1 MRAAIGALLAAG
13 ALFAADQGRPSPPL
27 TILRESGP
35 PITLKQ
41 YQGKIV
47 MLAFIQTPSME
58 CQSLLQLLSPIARD
72 YAPRGVQV
80 LVVAFDESAA
90 GIVPKLT
97 QRFDPPFPVGWTS
110 PNSARVYFQDAEEE
124 PRNFPIPRLVF
135 LDRQGVIR
143 RDYPGDKPLFK
154 NPAANIRSEL
164 DKILR

>member
-1 MRAAIGALLAAG
+1 MRAAIGALLAVG
-13 ALFAADQGRPSPPL
+13 ALYAADQGRPSPPL

-80 LVVAFDESAA
+80 LVVARKEEPREEPDKAIPDFVRTYQPA
-90 GIVPKLT
+90 
-97 QRFDPPFPVGWTS
+97 FPVGW
-110 PNSARVYFQDAEEE
+110 AEDA
-124 PRNFPIPRLVF
+124 V
-135 LDRQGVIR
+135 V
-143 RDYPGDKPLFK
+143 
-154 NPAANIRSEL
+154 
-164 DKILR
+164 